1 MTHSTSGRTQAA
13 VVAIAPLFLLAALA
27 YHPFIANLTDK
38 LSVAGAA
45 TADTSRWALAH
56 IAVGLGAGLLLAAL
70 LAMCK
75 FLQDAG
81 EHRRSAAA
89 VPFLAVGT
97 TLFAFLPAMETAM
110 GAASVAGADAV
121 AVQSEID
128 VWFVPILIASSL
140 TFAVGLMNLAVGVV
154 ESRVFDRRLG
164 GLVAGALVVV
174 AVTRFVPLGASLY
187 LGGVAGVV
195 ALLPVAARMW
205 STAPARGS
213 ARRSALTPTG
223 AAR

>member
-1 MTHSTSGRTQAA
+1 MTQSTLGRPQAA
-13 VVAIAPLFLLAALA
+13 IVAIAPLFLLAALA

-38 LSVAGAA
+38 ASVAATA
-45 TADTSRWALAH
+45 TADTNRWALAH

-70 LAMCK
+70 LTMCS
-75 FLQDAG
+75 FLREAG
-81 EHRRSAAA
+81 EHRRSSAA

-110 GAASVAGADAV
+110 GAASLAGADAL

-140 TFAVGLMNLAVGVV
+140 AFAIGLMYLAVGVV
-154 ESRVFDRRLG
+154 ESRVFDRKVTA
-164 GLVAGALVVV
+164 LVAGALVIG
-174 AVTRFVPLGASLY
+174 AMSRFVPLGAALY

-195 ALLPVAARMW
+195 ALLPVAARIW
-205 STAPARGS
+205 KAAPAPGS
-213 ARRSALTPTG
+213 AKRTALTPTG
-223 AAR
+223 ASR

>member
-1 MTHSTSGRTQAA
+1 MTRSTSGRTQAA
-13 VVAIAPLFLLAALA
+13 VVAAGPLFLLAALA

-38 LSVAGAA
+38 ASVAA
-45 TADTSRWALAH
+45 TATADPNRWALTH

-70 LAMCK
+70 LAMCS
-75 FLQDAG
+75 FLRDAG
-81 EHRRSAAA
+81 EHRRSSAA
-89 VPFLAVGT
+89 VPYLAVGT

-110 GAASVAGADAV
+110 GAASLAGADAV

-128 VWFVPILIASSL
+128 VWFVPLLIVSSL
-140 TFAVGLMNLAVGVV
+140 LFAIGLMNLAVGVV
-154 ESRVFDRRLG
+154 ESRVFDRRLAA
-164 GLVAGALVVV
+164 LVAGALVVM
-174 AVTRFVPLGASLY
+174 AVTRFVPLSAALY

-205 STAPARGS
+205 STSPATGS
-213 ARRSALTPTG
+213 AKRSALRPTG